1 MDYDNTNRGAA
12 FPPMDKQT
20 LILTGNLH
28 IEDDKK
34 QIAIVKD
41 EDQQGREV
49 LVVYQRI
56 GCMYGNKDSDDSN
69 NQPHYS
75 GPINDNHRV
84 AAWRKKTE
92 GGSKYLSLKRS
103 EKYTPQAVDNVSRE
117 TTDGMK
123 SVPASELVKD
133 EIPF

>member
-49 LVVYQRI
+49 LVIYQRI
-56 GCMYGNKDSDDSN
+56 GCMYGNKD
-69 NQPHYS
+69 
-75 GPINDNHRV
+75 
-84 AAWRKKTE
+84 
-92 GGSKYLSLKRS
+92 
-103 EKYTPQAVDNVSRE
+103 
-117 TTDGMK
+117 
-123 SVPASELVKD
+123 
-133 EIPF
+133 